1 MSNDILML
9 SIKLFARFGMST
21 AQSRV
26 ENFQHVSI
34 RDIKL
39 GMFVVAVTKPKN
51 DIHFKPGLISS
62 EATFR
67 ALRSIGVEEVRIDLS
82 RSKHQT
88 EALLENPESNLAP
101 VDEPEQTE
109 LTADEAHE
117 QRQHTKKLYAEAKL
131 LQTKLLDSLK
141 NGETVDI
148 APLEEMADELV
159 DSIFKNPDAMIY
171 LSRIREKDTYLME
184 HSLNVGMLLANF
196 GRYLGLSRLV
206 IKELLV
212 GGLLHDTGKIM
223 IPDEILHK
231 PGKLTFD
238 EFEIMKRHVK
248 YGVQFLDKSEG
259 ISEVMRTVAANHHER
274 LDGLGYPNGLKG
286 DELCLISRV
295 STIVDVYDALTAD
308 RCYKKGMPS
317 TTAFRILLE
326 GAGTQ
331 FDPILVKKFIK
342 CMGVYPVGTLVKLKS
357 NKLALVIERNE
368 ESPLKPVVKIIYSVA
383 STCYL
388 NVETIDLSKVTTEEI
403 ECAVDHK
410 EYGINVAQFY

>member
-1 MSNDILML
+1 
-9 SIKLFARFGMST
+9 MST

-410 EYGINVAQFY
+410 EYGINVALFY

>member
-1 MSNDILML
+1 
-9 SIKLFARFGMST
+9 MST

-171 LSRIREKDTYLME
+171 LSRIREKDTYLMK

-248 YGVQFLDKSEG
+248 YGIQFLDKSEG

-388 NVETIDLSKVTTEEI
+388 NVETIDLSNVTTEEI
-403 ECAVDHK
+403 ECAVDHN

>member
-1 MSNDILML
+1 
-9 SIKLFARFGMST
+9 MST

-326 GAGTQ
+326 GAGSQ

>member
-1 MSNDILML
+1 
-9 SIKLFARFGMST
+9 MST

-342 CMGVYPVGTLVKLKS
+342 CMGVNPVGTLVKLKS

-388 NVETIDLSKVTTEEI
+388 NVETIDLSNVTTEEI

>member
-1 MSNDILML
+1 
-9 SIKLFARFGMST
+9 MST

-326 GAGTQ
+326 GAGSQ

-342 CMGVYPVGTLVKLKS
+342 CMGIYPVGSLVKLKS

>member
-1 MSNDILML
+1 
-9 SIKLFARFGMST
+9 MST

-248 YGVQFLDKSEG
+248 YGIQFLDKSEG

-326 GAGTQ
+326 GAGSQ

-342 CMGVYPVGTLVKLKS
+342 CMGIYPVGSLVKLKS

-388 NVETIDLSKVTTEEI
+388 NVETIDLSNVTTEEI

>member
-1 MSNDILML
+1 
-9 SIKLFARFGMST
+9 MST

-117 QRQHTKKLYAEAKL
+117 QRQHTKKLYAEDKL

-388 NVETIDLSKVTTEEI
+388 NVETIDLSNVTTEEI

>member
-1 MSNDILML
+1 
-9 SIKLFARFGMST
+9 MST

-326 GAGTQ
+326 GAGSQ

-403 ECAVDHK
+403 ECAVDHN

>member
-1 MSNDILML
+1 
-9 SIKLFARFGMST
+9 MST

>member
-1 MSNDILML
+1 
-9 SIKLFARFGMST
+9 MST

-326 GAGTQ
+326 GAGSQ

-410 EYGINVAQFY
+410 EYGINVALFY

>member
-1 MSNDILML
+1 
-9 SIKLFARFGMST
+9 MST

-248 YGVQFLDKSEG
+248 YGIQFLDKSEG

-326 GAGTQ
+326 GAGSQ